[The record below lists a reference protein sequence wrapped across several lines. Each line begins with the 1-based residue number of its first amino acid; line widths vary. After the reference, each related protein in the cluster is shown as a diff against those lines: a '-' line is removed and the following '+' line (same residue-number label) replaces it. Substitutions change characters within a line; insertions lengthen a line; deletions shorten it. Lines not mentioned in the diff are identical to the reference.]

1 MQDHSLA
8 MEQVVAS
15 MAAAAV
21 EHAAVEPVAAVVAS
35 LSSPTST
42 AQPSSFPH
50 VHTAVVPTPQ
60 DPVIQSYPHLPM
72 PLGQY
77 YYYYFWQLK

>member
-1 MQDHSLA
+1 MVNS
-8 MEQVVAS
+8 S

-21 EHAAVEPVAAVVAS
+21 ELAAAAAVVAS

-50 VHTAVVPTPQ
+50 VHTAVVPIPQ
-60 DPVIQSYPHLPM
+60 DPVRQSYPHLPM

-77 YYYYFWQLK
+77 YYYY

>member
-1 MQDHSLA
+1 M
-8 MEQVVAS
+8 AS
-15 MAAAAV
+15 MAAAVV
-21 EHAAVEPVAAVVAS
+21 ELAAEQLVAVVAS

-50 VHTAVVPTPQ
+50 GHIAVVPTPQ
-60 DPVIQSYPHLPM
+60 DPVKRNYPHLPM

-77 YYYYFWQLK
+77 YYYYYFWQLK

>member
-1 MQDHSLA
+1 

-15 MAAAAV
+15 MAAAAEQLV
-21 EHAAVEPVAAVVAS
+21 AVVAS

-42 AQPSSFPH
+42 AQPSFSLH
-50 VHTAVVPTPQ
+50 GHTAVFPTPQ
-60 DPVIQSYPHLPM
+60 DPVRQSYPHLPM

-77 YYYYFWQLK
+77 CYYYYYYSWQLT

>member
-8 MEQVVAS
+8 MEQVVVS

-21 EHAAVEPVAAVVAS
+21 VEHAAAELAAAVVAS

-50 VHTAVVPTPQ
+50 GHTVVVPTPQ

-77 YYYYFWQLK
+77 YYCYSWQ

>member
-1 MQDHSLA
+1 

-15 MAAAAV
+15 MAVVAA
-21 EHAAVEPVAAVVAS
+21 EQLAAAAVVAS

-42 AQPSSFPH
+42 AQPSFFPH
-50 VHTAVVPTPQ
+50 GHIAVVPTPP
-60 DPVIQSYPHLPM
+60 DPVKRNYPHLPM

-77 YYYYFWQLK
+77 YYYYYYYYYSWQQSK